1 MFFPIRK
8 EEARMILTSIAICEI
23 QRIEQS
29 ISKKATFEKL
39 FSSYLALDI
48 NLYYFLNMF
57 EAKFEVS
64 NKHYNIVILICC
76 KRDQNSI
83 PN

>member
-29 ISKKATFEKL
+29 IWKKATFEKL
-39 FSSYLALDI
+39 FSSHLALDT
-48 NLYYFLNMF
+48 NLYYFSNMF
-57 EAKFEVS
+57 
-64 NKHYNIVILICC
+64 
-76 KRDQNSI
+76 
-83 PN
+83 